1 MVEMTKAERNEK
13 ILLDIVEDY
22 IKTAEPIS
30 SQQLLRKHGYALSSA
45 TIRSIMVELA
55 ESGFLYQPYISAG
68 RIPTQKAYRFFVD
81 KVALGLRKDPR
92 KNKEEEKIHSNFQDE
107 LQKAMRGSPETAAR
121 IFAQY
126 LSEITNTI
134 AFVGILSINH
144 FYREGLHRVLNEP
157 EFLNTENI
165 RSLVAYA
172 DSLQNRID
180 ALYESIQNDIRIFI
194 GDMDGE
200 SSTLFSLMAFTSE
213 LPNHEKAVFGIIG
226 PMRMNYSE
234 NLQLLSIAKE
244 LFN

>member
-1 MVEMTKAERNEK
+1 MTKAERNEK

-30 SQQLLRKHGYALSSA
+30 SQQLLRKHRYALSSA

-107 LQKAMRGSPETAAR
+107 LHKAMHQSPEVVAR
-121 IFAQY
+121 VFAQY

-144 FYREGLHRVLNEP
+144 FYREGLRRVLNEP
-157 EFLNTENI
+157 EFLNAENI
-165 RSLVAYA
+165 RSLVAYT
-172 DSLQNRID
+172 DSLQDRMYS
-180 ALYESIQNDIRIFI
+180 LYESIQNDIRIFI
-194 GDMDGE
+194 GDMDGA
-200 SSTLFSLMAFTSE
+200 SSIPFSLIAFTSE

-226 PMRMNYSE
+226 PMRMHYSE